1 MPRTVAPHN
10 SWLPLSAAAPT
21 VFTEVQPFDGVIM
34 VIVSES
40 APDASASEDGYE
52 LPPLNI
58 DRRTDLVGTTLR
70 LWVRAKG
77 DMPVKIYHKT
87 V

>member
-1 MPRTVAPHN
+1 MPRALAPHN

-21 VFTEVQPFDGVIM
+21 VFTEVQPFEGVIM
-34 VIVSES
+34 VIVSQND
-40 APDASASEDGYE
+40 PGPNVTEDGYE

-58 DRRTDLVGTTLR
+58 DRRSDLVGSQLR

-77 DMPVKIYHKT
+77 DRPVRIYHNT
-87 V
+87 I